1 MSKDITDY
9 LDDYCKEHY
18 DHTNWGYKSTYSQYE
33 LDYTDKDYDI
43 DVLDGAIV
51 FWHEPSEEEEE

>member
-1 MSKDITDY
+1 MSKDITEY
-9 LDDYCKEHY
+9 IDDYCKEHY
-18 DHTNWGYKSTYSQYE
+18 GHTNWGYKSTYSQYE

-51 FWHEPSEEEEE
+51 FWHEPSEEEE